1 MKQSAS
7 TSGQHRWGGGEGV
20 RRARAA
26 FTLIELLVVIA
37 IIALLTSIL
46 LPSLA
51 GARTA
56 ARNVMCQMNL
66 NQFGLAIQNYLDQ
79 QRDPMFMR
87 LERGERRA
95 GQKLIGTNNLLWQVA
110 AVGALQ
116 PFLGGAAEPEWSEAE
131 DPRDAKR
138 LDYEANNVAM
148 VQAPFN
154 CPVAR
159 DMTSVRAP
167 ENVSYLNFNGSR
179 IFSTAAGAITGSL
192 ELPATRWTE
201 YWFNDS
207 KDRAGAGVSFR
218 RYRLIKNPTVVVWA
232 TDAMDEFPRHV
243 TRRIIRI
250 EGGSTDDD
258 VRTGQNNF
266 LFGDGSVK
274 ALQFQD
280 YQIPGDRYGSYGQY
294 LNWGHAYPKN

>member
-79 QRDPMFMR
+79 QRDPIFMR

-95 GQKLIGTNNLLWQVA
+95 GQKKIGANNLRWQVA

-116 PFLGGAAEPEWSEAE
+116 PFLGGAAEPEWSEVE

-138 LDYEANNVAM
+138 LDYEANNAAM

-167 ENVSYLNFNGSR
+167 ENVDYLNFKGGR
-179 IFSTAAGAITGSL
+179 IFSTAAGAVTGSL
-192 ELPATRWTE
+192 ELPATRWSE

-207 KDRAGAGVSFR
+207 KETPISGVSFR
-218 RYRLIKNPTVVVWA
+218 RYRLVKNPAAVVWA
-232 TDAMDEFPRHV
+232 TDALDEFPRHV
-243 TRRIIRI
+243 SRRIIRI

-266 LFGDGSVK
+266 LFGDASVK
-274 ALQFQD
+274 AIQWQD
-280 YQIPGDRYGSYGQY
+280 YTGKPDRYGSGDRFWD
-294 LNWGHAYPKN
+294 WGHYYSP